1 MPEALAW
8 VLGLIA
14 FLIVLAIS
22 VGLHEGGHMGVAK
35 FFKLEVPRFFVG
47 FGPTIWSKKTS
58 KTEYG
63 IKAIPL
69 GGFVQIEDRTQ
80 DLDAPERSLL
90 SHVSPWKRILVF
102 AAGPAVNIVLGVII
116 LAVALMVTPVQ
127 TPTTQ
132 VKSTNVCVIP
142 EDPTAVTPACA
153 ASEVGILS
161 GDKIINID
169 GNTVNENSDLIR
181 LLKGKDVVRVDVDRA
196 GEVKTFTVP
205 LKNSKMGI
213 SLTSVPVYR
222 NFDQAS
228 SAIGKIFVLNAE
240 SIANLP
246 SKLPGVVESIF
257 GAERDPEAPSS
268 IVHIG
273 KTYGDVSADTT
284 TTTPDKFQTLLLYSG
299 LFNLGLGLINLLP
312 IPPLDGGR
320 IMIALADTVK
330 IAFSKVFRRKY
341 NPVSNQTVSVL
352 IAVSG
357 VAVFGFMALLML
369 SDIVSISRGVM

>member
-8 VLGLIA
+8 ALGLIA
-14 FLIVLAIS
+14 FLIVLAVS

-35 FFKLEVPRFFVG
+35 LLKLDVPRFFVG
-47 FGPTIWSKKTS
+47 FGPTVWSKKTA

-63 IKAIPL
+63 IKALPL
-69 GGFVQIEDRTQ
+69 GGFVQIEDPTQ
-80 DLDAPERSLL
+80 EDGAPEKSLL
-90 SHVSPWKRILVF
+90 SHVAPWKRILVF
-102 AAGPAVNIVLGVII
+102 LAGPAVNIVLGVGI
-116 LAVALMVTPVQ
+116 LILTLTMIPVQ
-127 TPTTQ
+127 SPTTQ
-132 VKSTNVCVIP
+132 VRSTNICTA
-142 EDPTAVTPACA
+142 EDDASTPSCS
-153 ASEVGILS
+153 ASQAGILV
-161 GDKIINID
+161 GDKVINID
-169 GNTVNENSDLIR
+169 GNEVKVNADLGR
-181 LLKGKDVVRVDVDRA
+181 LLKDKESVTVQVDRA
-196 GEVKTFTVP
+196 GTIETFTFP

-213 SLTSVPVYR
+213 NLTTEPVYR
-222 NFDQAS
+222 NFEQAS
-228 SAIGKIFVLNAE
+228 STIGSIFVLNIEA
-240 SIANLP
+240 IVDMP

-257 GAERDPEAPSS
+257 GAPRDPEAPSS
-268 IVHIG
+268 IISVG

-341 NPVSNQTVSVL
+341 NPVSNQTVAVL

-369 SDIVSISRGVM
+369 SDIVQISRGAM

>member
-132 VKSTNVCVIP
+132 VKSTNVCVIS
-142 EDPTAVTPACA
+142 EDPTAATPACA

-169 GNTVNENSDLIR
+169 GNAVNENSDLIR

>member
-8 VLGLIA
+8 ALGLIA

-22 VGLHEGGHMGVAK
+22 VGLHEGGHMVVAK

-47 FGPTIWSKKTS
+47 FGPTIWSKKTA

-63 IKAIPL
+63 LKAIPL

-80 DLDAPERSLL
+80 DVDAPERSLL

-102 AAGPAVNIVLGVII
+102 AAGPAVNVVLGVVI
-116 LAVALMVTPVQ
+116 LAVALMATPVQ
-127 TPTTQ
+127 TPTTT
-132 VKSTNVCVIP
+132 VKSTNACVVAAN
-142 EDPTAVTPACA
+142 PTEVTPACA
-153 ASEVGILS
+153 ASEVGILA
-161 GDKIINID
+161 GDKLIKID
-169 GNTVNENSDLIR
+169 GNEVKENADLSR
-181 LLKGKDVVRVDVDRA
+181 LLKDKETVTVAVDRN
-196 GEVKTFTVP
+196 GSIETFTVT

-213 SLTSVPVYR
+213 NLTSAPVYR
-222 NFDQAS
+222 NFEQATS
-228 SAIGKIFVLNAE
+228 TIGKIFVLNAE

-257 GAERDPEAPSS
+257 GAPRDEEAPSS
-268 IVHIG
+268 IIHIG

-320 IMIALADTVK
+320 IMIALADAVK

-341 NPVSNQTVSVL
+341 NPVSNQTVAVL
-352 IAVSG
+352 ITVSG

-369 SDIVSISRGVM
+369 SDIVSISRGVL

>member
-8 VLGLIA
+8 ALGLIA

-35 FFKLEVPRFFVG
+35 LFKLDVPRFFVG
-47 FGPTIWSKKTS
+47 FGPTVWSKKSS

-80 DLDAPERSLL
+80 EEKAPERSLL
-90 SHVSPWKRILVF
+90 SHVSPWKRILIF
-102 AAGPAVNIVLGVII
+102 LAGPAVNIVLGVGILII
-116 LAVALMVTPVQ
+116 ALTTIPVQ
-127 TPTTQ
+127 VPTTQ
-132 VKSTNVCVIP
+132 VKSTNVCVTAD
-142 EDPTAVTPACA
+142 DPNAVTPACG
-153 ASEVGILS
+153 ASQVGILA
-161 GDKIINID
+161 GDKVISID
-169 GNTVNENSDLIR
+169 GSPVKQNGDLHSLLADKTTAVVQVERSGNTE
-181 LLKGKDVVRVDVDRA
+181 
-196 GEVKTFTVP
+196 TFTVP

-213 SLTSVPVYR
+213 NLTTEPVYR
-222 NFDQAS
+222 DFKQATHT
-228 SAIGKIFVLNAE
+228 IGTIFALNIE
-240 SIANLP
+240 GIANMP
-246 SKLPGVVESIF
+246 SKLPNVVESIF
-257 GAERDPEAPSS
+257 GAPRDPEAPSS
-268 IVHIG
+268 IIHVG

-284 TTTPDKFQTLLLYSG
+284 TSAPDKFQTLLLYSG

-320 IMIALADTVK
+320 IMIAVADSIK

-341 NPVSNQTVSVL
+341 NPVSNQTVAVL

-369 SDIVSISRGVM
+369 SDIVQITRGAL